1 MPLRKPKDI
10 PKIPKTRKKKAH
22 AALDAIP
29 SKKPDKQEFVCKIYF
44 KYDAKIKKQFVS
56 FLIETVVE
64 FTAFAYEV
72 SVDVIKEKNVIN
84 LIIMGLKAKM
94 DSVPQIMP
102 AQCENFFEDLFG
114 DYTINVVKQD
124 GAVNSVEIKINSIN
138 KSIEIIKKYLPK
150 KKNNRNFCEFVIDE
164 DKFTFPEK

>member
-10 PKIPKTRKKKAH
+10 PKIPKTRKKNSH

-29 SKKPDKQEFVCKIYF
+29 SKKPDKDEFICKIYF
-44 KYDAKIKKQFVS
+44 KYDKKLKKQFVA

-64 FTAFAYEV
+64 FTAFAYEL
-72 SVDVIKEKNVIN
+72 SVDIIKEKNVIN

-102 AQCENFFEDLFG
+102 AQNENLFEDLFG
-114 DYTINVVKQD
+114 NYTINVVKQD
-124 GAVNSVEIKINSIN
+124 GAINSADININLIN
-138 KSIEIIKKYLPK
+138 KSIEILKTYMPK
-150 KKNNRNFCEFVIDE
+150 KKNNRQFCEFIIDKE
-164 DKFTFPEK
+164 NFTFVEK

>member
-10 PKIPKTRKKKAH
+10 PKIPKTRKKNAQS
-22 AALDAIP
+22 ALEAIP
-29 SKKPDKQEFVCKIYF
+29 SKKPDKQEFTCKIYF
-44 KYDAKIKKQFVS
+44 KYDPKIKKQFIA

-72 SVDVIKEKNVIN
+72 SVDIIREKNVIN

-94 DSVPQIMP
+94 DTVPQIMP
-102 AQCENFFEDLFG
+102 AQSENLFEDLFG
-114 DYTINVVKQD
+114 NYTINIVKQD
-124 GAVNSVEIKINSIN
+124 GAINSAEIKVNLIN
-138 KSIEIIKKYLPK
+138 KSINIIKKYLPK
-150 KKNNRNFCEFVIDE
+150 KKNNRQFCEFVVDE